1 MILQIER
8 QWPISKLS
16 GSFGFY
22 LSNQNRLK
30 CFGTCLERPEMA
42 DFSWSLWSLL
52 FDDFEG
58 IVRTSPFVRFGSY
71 SKPTNLNQLS
81 TSWWKRDPKIKGLS
95 WPTQPGAF
103 PKVTA
108 EKSLGGWMFFSEW
121 PNIYHFGQP
130 PRHPPAPPPPPQKHT
145 ANAPQWLFGSQDTH
159 NFRMGPV
166 CADGSTVHEPGL
178 LRCVEIFPLV
188 LSSFFS
194 QENCGEGV
202 VEFPRY
208 FSVGNGFALGST

>member
-130 PRHPPAPPPPPQKHT
+130 PRHPPAPPPHHKNTQQTPLSDFLVRRTHT
-145 ANAPQWLFGSQDTH
+145 TFEWG
-159 NFRMGPV
+159 
-166 CADGSTVHEPGL
+166 
-178 LRCVEIFPLV
+178 RCVQTDQPCTSLV
-188 LSSFFS
+188 CWDVL
-194 QENCGEGV
+194 
-202 VEFPRY
+202 RY
-208 FSVGNGFALGST
+208 FRWCCLVFFPKKTAGKG